1 MANGERPSAP
11 SEQRQQNQGWEAYG
25 CSWPGKTELREYIG
39 LMFSAMTQGLS
50 RRIPS
55 ACAVCH
61 AWPAQPICEDC
72 IQVFAQPV
80 HRCISCAL
88 ALPAT
93 LTQCRSCASLHP
105 EWDRALAAVDYAFP
119 WDRLIAEFKFHENP
133 AWARHFAVLI
143 RSSPWVEPAL
153 EDADF
158 IVPMPLATERLLQ
171 RGFNQSTLLARH
183 LNPAKVLEGAL
194 LRVVN
199 TPAQSTLARKDRQS
213 NLRRAFAMEPARP
226 GIVAG
231 KRLVLLDDV
240 MTSGASMAA
249 ASAVLKR
256 AGASHITALVFAR
269 TGVDTVL
276 A

>member
-1 MANGERPSAP
+1 
-11 SEQRQQNQGWEAYG
+11 
-25 CSWPGKTELREYIG
+25 
-39 LMFSAMTQGLS
+39 
-50 RRIPS
+50 
-55 ACAVCH
+55 
-61 AWPAQPICEDC
+61 
-72 IQVFAQPV
+72 
-80 HRCISCAL
+80 
-88 ALPAT
+88 
-93 LTQCRSCASLHP
+93 
-105 EWDRALAAVDYAFP
+105 
-119 WDRLIAEFKFHENP
+119 
-133 AWARHFAVLI
+133 
-143 RSSPWVEPAL
+143 
-153 EDADF
+153 
-158 IVPMPLATERLLQ
+158 MPLATERLLQ

-213 NLRRAFAMEPARP
+213 NLRWAFAMEPARP

-269 TGVDTVL
+269 TGVDTAL

>member
-1 MANGERPSAP
+1 
-11 SEQRQQNQGWEAYG
+11 
-25 CSWPGKTELREYIG
+25 
-39 LMFSAMTQGLS
+39 MFSAMTQGLS

-61 AWPAQPICEDC
+61 AWPAQPICENC
-72 IQVFAQPV
+72 IQVFAQPL
-80 HRCISCAL
+80 HRCITCAL
-88 ALPAT
+88 ALPPT
-93 LTQCRSCASLHP
+93 LTQCRSCSSLHP
-105 EWDRALAAVDYAFP
+105 EWDCALAVVDYAFP
-119 WDRLIAEFKFHENP
+119 WDRLIAQFKFQENP

-171 RGFNQSTLLARH
+171 RGFNQSTLLARN
-183 LNPAKVLEGAL
+183 LNPSKVLEGAL

-199 TPAQSTLARKDRQS
+199 TPAQSSLTRKDRQN
-213 NLRRAFAMEPARP
+213 NLRLAFAMEPSRP
-226 GIVAG
+226 GIVEG

-240 MTSGASMAA
+240 MTSGASMGA
-249 ASAVLKR
+249 ASAVLRR
-256 AGASHITALVFAR
+256 AGAIHITALVFAR
-269 TGVDTVL
+269 TGVETAL